1 MTVYG
6 RTSYHIRFSNRWV
19 YRLINGMHF
28 MKRPVFP
35 LLGAVLIL
43 FSFTAVIAGC
53 VAQAP
58 SAVPPTYQDAEL
70 ISIGAESGKALG
82 PAISKVSDD
91 ASGKDIVSLEADSA
105 RLSSLAGQYYF
116 RLRDLNV
123 SPKYQAWKTNYLL
136 GLLDVQTAGD
146 YFSKSA
152 VAARSEDYTT
162 ALTYLEQGN
171 TLFQRSN
178 HYLSMANES
187 IRE

>member
-1 MTVYG
+1 MAFG
-6 RTSYHIRFSNRWV
+6 RTSSHIRFLNRWV
-19 YRLINGMHF
+19 YRIINGLHF
-28 MKRPVFP
+28 MKRPSFP

-43 FSFTAVIAGC
+43 VIVTTISAGC
-53 VAQAP
+53 IASTPPV
-58 SAVPPTYQDAEL
+58 VPPSYQDAEL
-70 ISIGAESGKALG
+70 LSLGAESGKALG
-82 PAISKVSDD
+82 PAILKVSED

-105 RLSSLAGQYYF
+105 RLSSLAGRYYF
-116 RLRDLNV
+116 QMRDLNV

-162 ALTYLEQGN
+162 ALTYLEQGD
-171 TLFQRSN
+171 TLFKRSN
-178 HYLSMANES
+178 HYLAMANES